1 MYAVNTMP
9 ESKTNNYSSDN
20 PNLAGKNL
28 PSPDELLQRLREVDC
43 EKFNVDK
50 RMEMMR
56 GKRVWF
62 SAMAIPVSA
71 LFLTIFTLI
80 GTFAFD
86 QPIPSFLIAAALLY
100 WIGSMIDG
108 QQRHLPIQARHEIMQ
123 LIAETEGEQG
133 LLPHFSYFLP
143 KRYRHLWQSLRKGN
157 YMYIDQYVQ
166 AVTLLQRSLDEQKFM
181 KFWYLKY
188 PEGAPQDEDADH
200 PFADIVENAQKRA

>member
-9 ESKTNNYSSDN
+9 ESRNDKQTDPQTLVENH
-20 PNLAGKNL
+20 L
-28 PSPDELLQRLREVDC
+28 PSPDELLQRLKAVDC
-43 EKFNVDK
+43 EQFDIDK
-50 RMEMMR
+50 RMEALR
-56 GKRVWF
+56 GNRIWF

-71 LFLTIFTLI
+71 LSLSLFTLV

-108 QQRHLPIQARHEIMQ
+108 QQRHLPIQARNEIMQ
-123 LIAETEGEQG
+123 LIAATEGEQG
-133 LLPHFSYFLP
+133 LLPHFNYFLP

-157 YMYIDQYVQ
+157 YIYIEQYVQ
-166 AVTLLQRSLDEQKFM
+166 AVKLLQRNLDDEKFL

-188 PEGAPQDEDADH
+188 PDIAPQEDDVEH
-200 PFADIVENAQKRA
+200 PFSDIVNK